1 MGTATGAHLLD
12 LATPLNS
19 ASHVSISGIRN
30 RAPFNVYIPI
40 AEFAQFQLA
49 DGDTVDFVADKRGR
63 TIMAAV
69 TGAIQGASRFPVR
82 KDTTLKSLLQYVE
95 IEPAIADTSA
105 IYIRRQSVA
114 AQQKA
119 IIADSLRRLEQS
131 ALTSTSS
138 SVDEANIRVREAELI
153 QDFGASCRNAGA

>member
-1 MGTATGAHLLD
+1 MILVDERGSSIAALGLLRQQARYEFMGTATGGAPSRSRY
-12 LATPLNS
+12 AVEQR
-19 ASHVSISGIRN
+19 SHVSISGIRN
-30 RAPFNVYIPI
+30 RAPFNVSSPLPNSRS
-40 AEFAQFQLA
+40 FSLRT
-49 DGDTVDFVADKRGR
+49 GDTVDFVADKRGR

-119 IIADSLRRLEQS
+119 IIADSLR
-131 ALTSTSS
+131 
-138 SVDEANIRVREAELI
+138 EA
-153 QDFGASCRNAGA
+153 